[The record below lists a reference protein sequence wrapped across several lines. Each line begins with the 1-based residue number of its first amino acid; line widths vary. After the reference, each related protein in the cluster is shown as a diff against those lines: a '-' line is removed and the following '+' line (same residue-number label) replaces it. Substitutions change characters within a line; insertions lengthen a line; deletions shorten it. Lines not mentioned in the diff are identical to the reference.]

1 MTPRDRLNN
10 GALSIQHAPGIG
22 TARAASTICLLAAI
36 WLFVSP
42 WVYGAFGDGNAWNS
56 WIVGG
61 FIILFSLVRI
71 SRPAYGR
78 IFSWI
83 NLVLGVWVFFSPWIY
98 GYVANTG
105 RFINSL
111 CVGVVVFLFSIV
123 SARMATASDV
133 PPATGS
139 TAAGL

>member
-1 MTPRDRLNN
+1 MIPNNRINN
-10 GALSIQHAPGIG
+10 GAMSIERAPGVG
-22 TARAASTICLLAAI
+22 TAKAASVICLLAAI

-42 WVYGAFGDGNAWNS
+42 WVYGAFGNGNAWNS

-61 FIILFSLVRI
+61 FIFLFALIRI

-83 NLVLGVWVFFSPWIY
+83 NLVLGIWVFFSPWIY
-98 GYVANTG
+98 GYVGNTG

-123 SARMATASDV
+123 SARMISDV
-133 PPATGS
+133 PPAAS
-139 TAAGL
+139 TTNTTTQV